1 MIGIPSSDIGRLA
14 CALASLV
21 IAAAR
26 ADEIVMEG
34 SSKLSGKVTAMSENG
49 GVQIESPMAAEPLVL
64 RPGAVKRVVF
74 TDSKDVPI
82 PGSTRLRLV
91 NGDVVPCELKSLDA
105 QNLMVS
111 TSFSGDLNVPRSIIA
126 AMDLG
131 IHEEKAIYDGPAG
144 LEGWT
149 NDKWRAVDS
158 RFSCSGSG
166 KLSRS
171 FDLPDQYTLR
181 FTLAWRGNPNF
192 QTTFGDIPES
202 ESASM
207 SRYAFQFNNGG
218 IELRRLG
225 GSRAS
230 TTLIQLSK
238 DRTPDSF
245 PNSKMNVE
253 IRVDRTQGVLM
264 LLIDGV
270 LEGRRADPIKEPPSG
285 GGLTFSANAGADTEV
300 TLTNLRV
307 LTWDADGDRHRT
319 EERGDNASDTLILA
333 EGDRYSG
340 DLEAIR
346 AGTDGKA
353 VLSFKS
359 PVLEQP
365 MNIPARKVSTVFFK
379 NPAKSEATPA
389 APFVLRLQGGG
400 SFQVDACSFSG
411 SQIDIRHSKLG
422 TLSMKRSAVAS
433 IEQAGTSNESRE

>member
-1 MIGIPSSDIGRLA
+1 MSGIPSSDVARLA
-14 CALASLV
+14 CGLACLALSN
-21 IAAAR
+21 AR

-34 SSKLSGKVTAMSENG
+34 SSKLSGRVTAMSENG
-49 GVQIESPMAAEPLVL
+49 GVQIESPMAAEPLSL
-64 RPGAVKRVVF
+64 RPGVVKRVVF
-74 TDSKDVPI
+74 TDSKDAPL
-82 PGSTRLRLV
+82 PGSTRLKLV

-105 QNLMVS
+105 QNLLVS
-111 TSFSGDLNVPRSIIA
+111 TSFSGDLKIPRPIIA

-131 IHEEKAIYDGPAG
+131 IHEEKVLYNGPAG

-149 NDKWRAVDS
+149 NDKWRAVES

-171 FDLPDQYTLR
+171 FDLPDQYSLR
-181 FTLAWRGNPNF
+181 FTLSWRGNPNF
-192 QTTFGDIPES
+192 QTTFGDIPDS
-202 ESASM
+202 DSALM

-225 GSRAS
+225 GSRTS

-245 PNSKMNVE
+245 PNSRMNVE
-253 IRVDRTQGVLM
+253 IRVDRTQNVLV

-270 LEGRRADPIKEPPSG
+270 VEGRRADPIKEPPAG

-319 EERGDNASDTLILA
+319 EERGDSGSDTLILA

-340 DLEAIR
+340 NLEAIR
-346 AGTDGKA
+346 AGADGKA

-379 NPAKSEATPA
+379 DPAKNDNAST
-389 APFVLRLQGGG
+389 APFILRLQGGG

-411 SQIDIRHSKLG
+411 TQIDIRHSKLG
-422 TLSMKRSAVAS
+422 TLSLKRSAVAS
-433 IEQAGTSNESRE
+433 IEQAGGTNESRE